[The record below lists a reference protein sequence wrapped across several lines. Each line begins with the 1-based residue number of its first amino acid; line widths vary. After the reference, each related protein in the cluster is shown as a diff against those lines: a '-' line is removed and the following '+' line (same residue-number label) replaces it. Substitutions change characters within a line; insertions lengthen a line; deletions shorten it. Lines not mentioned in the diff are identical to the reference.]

1 MLGVVLCGGQ
11 SLRMGSDKGL
21 MSHQDKLWA
30 QLAAD
35 KLTLLQIPVVFSV
48 NAAQQEIY
56 AGYFGEAQLVTDHTL
71 ADVKGPLLGVL
82 SAHLLNAKQDL
93 FVLAC
98 DLLLME
104 SSLLEKLLAAYHA
117 YPSFDAF
124 VFTRNGQQEPLC
136 GIYTAKALKKIW
148 HLVQTHQLA
157 KHSMKFV
164 LSNLLVYEIVVE
176 DKDDRFFGNFNSHA
190 EINGL

>member
-21 MSHQDKLWA
+21 LSHQDKLWA

-35 KLTLLQIPVVFSV
+35 KLALMQLQVVFSV
-48 NAAQQEIY
+48 NPVQQETY

-71 ADVKGPLLGVL
+71 LDVRGPLLGVL
-82 SAHLLNAKQDL
+82 SAHLLNPKQDL

-104 SSLLEKLLAAYHA
+104 NRLLEKLAAACHSA
-117 YPSFDAF
+117 DSFDAYI
-124 VFTRNGQQEPLC
+124 FTRNGQQEPLC
-136 GIYTAKALKKIW
+136 GIYTAKGLKSIW
-148 HLVQTHQLA
+148 HLWQSQQLS

-164 LSNLLVYEIVVE
+164 LSKLQVCEIVVE

>member
-21 MSHQDKLWA
+21 LSHQDKLWA

-35 KLTLLQIPVVFSV
+35 KLALLQIPVIFSV
-48 NAAQQEIY
+48 NAIQQVAY
-56 AGYFGEAQLVTDHTL
+56 AGYFGEEHLVADHTSL
-71 ADVKGPLLGVL
+71 DFRGPLLGVL
-82 SAHLLNAKQDL
+82 SAHLLSPRHDL

-104 SSLLEKLLAAYHA
+104 NRLLNQLSEAYLAAEA
-117 YPSFDAF
+117 FDAYI
-124 VFTRNGQQEPLC
+124 FTRNGQQEPLC
-136 GIYTAKALKKIW
+136 GIYTAKGLKSIW
-148 HLVQTHQLA
+148 HLLQTHQLT

-164 LSNLLVYEIVVE
+164 LSKLQVCEIAVE
-176 DKDDRFFGNFNSHA
+176 DNDDRFFGNFNSHA